1 MRLIRLA
8 VFTAVVA
15 PALGAQGAAPQA
27 GTTAMTRAA
36 TAADSALLRA
46 LELPKLMERARRA
59 GAADTTIAEM
69 IDIIRRRG
77 LPAEEAVPA
86 VEMEVETLE
95 QGGSKDNFGGF
106 VKAQVQ
112 SGLRGRDLAAAIR
125 AERARRGM
133 GPKDGRGNGNARG
146 QGGPPEGR
154 GRPDGAASRPGGRP
168 DGAGRPS
175 GSERSKPSDDST
187 RGKAPAPRTRRP

>member
-1 MRLIRLA
+1 MTLLRLVALA
-8 VFTAVVA
+8 AVAA
-15 PALGAQGAAPQA
+15 PALGAQGSAAEA
-27 GTTAMTRAA
+27 GRTAVARAA
-36 TAADSALLRA
+36 TAADSALLAA

-59 GAADTTIAEM
+59 GAADTTLREM
-69 IDIIRRRG
+69 IEIIRRRG

-86 VEMEVETLE
+86 VEMEVEALE
-95 QGGSKDNFGGF
+95 QGGAKDNFGSF
-106 VKAQVQ
+106 VKAQVA

-133 GPKDGRGNGNARG
+133 GPKEGRGNGNARG

-154 GRPDGAASRPGGRP
+154 GRPAQT
-168 DGAGRPS
+168 
-175 GSERSKPSDDST
+175 ERTKPTDDST